1 MTLPRR
7 GLPSAPP
14 LRNRFRDILR
24 EEPVLKPLAGLKVL
38 ELARILAGPWA
49 GQTLADLG
57 ADVIKVERPG
67 AGDDTRAWGPPFITG
82 ENGERLDAAYF
93 HSCNRGK
100 RSLAIDFE
108 REEGRR
114 LVRELAARSDV
125 LIENF
130 KTGGLKKYG
139 LDYEAL
145 SRLNPRLVYCSV
157 TGFGHDGP
165 YAHRAGYDF
174 IVQGMGGA
182 MDLTGEPDG
191 EPQKVGWAE
200 SDVYTGLYA
209 VIAIQ
214 AALARRAITG
224 EGAEID
230 MALLDTQ
237 VAVLANQA
245 LNFLVSGQSPRR
257 MGNAHPNLVPYQ
269 VFQAADGPLIVATGN
284 DRQNRDFLRLI
295 GLEELADDPRFLAN
309 ADRVRNRKDYVALLA
324 AGVKTK
330 TRATLLAE
338 LEALHV
344 PAGPINQVG
353 ETFADPQVRARGL
366 AIDLP
371 AKDAKGGAAP
381 SVRAPIRIDGE
392 DAHADHA
399 APRLGQHTDEVLREL
414 GLDEAEIARL
424 RANGAAA

>member
-1 MTLPRR
+1 LADRKE
-7 GLPSAPP
+7 LA
-14 LRNRFRDILR
+14 
-24 EEPVLKPLAGLKVL
+24 LKPLAGLKVL

-67 AGDDTRAWGPPFITG
+67 SGDDTRAWGPPFIEG

-100 RSLAIDFE
+100 RSLAVDFE
-108 REEGRR
+108 REEGRAI
-114 LVRELAARSDV
+114 VRELAANSDV

-130 KTGGLKKYG
+130 KTGGLRKYG
-139 LDYEAL
+139 LDYESL
-145 SRLNPRLVYCSV
+145 KKVNPRLIYCSV

-165 YAHRAGYDF
+165 YAARAGYDF

-214 AALARRAITG
+214 AALARRGITG

-245 LNFLVSGQSPRR
+245 LNFLVSGHSPRR

-269 VFQAADGPLIVATGN
+269 VFEAADGPLIVATGN

-295 GLEELADDPRFLAN
+295 GLEPLADDPRFVAN
-309 ADRVRNRKDYVALLA
+309 ADRVRNRKEYVALLA
-324 AGVKTK
+324 GGVKKK
-330 TRATLLAE
+330 TRAVLLAE
-338 LEALHV
+338 LEAVNV

-353 ETFADPQVRARGL
+353 EAFADPQVVARRL
-366 AIDLP
+366 AIELP
-371 AKDAKGGAAP
+371 SKDAKGGVSP
-381 SVRAPIRIDGE
+381 SVRAPIRINGWN
-392 DAHADHA
+392 AHADHA

-414 GLDEAEIARL
+414 GLHSDKVARL
-424 RANGAAA
+424 KASGAAQ